1 MAFQLALLFTG
12 IFVGTFAKTSV
23 QTSPGISKPQCNVNN
38 FYAGPHCCK
47 KIEQQLTE
55 IKEAIAALKTNQT
68 GGSYD
73 KGLQLHVYILD
84 TVTSKT
90 SVVYVFASVPSQ
102 KSIKLRSIALKHSLA
117 LYSIFLYAVHSTF

>member
-12 IFVGTFAKTSV
+12 ICVTFANTSV
-23 QTSPGISKPQCNVNN
+23 QPAKDPGITKSQCTVNNN

-73 KGLQLHVYILD
+73 KGLQLYILNALRF
-84 TVTSKT
+84 TFQT
-90 SVVYVFASVPSQ
+90 SVVEGLACVPSQ
-102 KSIKLRSIALKHSLA
+102 KK
-117 LYSIFLYAVHSTF
+117 

>member
-23 QTSPGISKPQCNVNN
+23 QTAKSPSISKPQCNVNNN

-55 IKEAIAALKTNQT
+55 IKEAIAALKKNGT
-68 GGSYD
+68 GGSND
-73 KGLQLHVYILD
+73 KGSQLHVYILD

-90 SVVYVFASVPSQ
+90 SVPV
-102 KSIKLRSIALKHSLA
+102 
-117 LYSIFLYAVHSTF
+117 